1 MILNKY
7 KSKMKQLFLTMCIA
21 SFSGAFAQELN
32 LPPATQYLADNPF
45 VLAPTY
51 AGIGD
56 NARIRLNGFSQWV
69 GIKDAPQ
76 NQALYADLRILDQS
90 GIGIQ
95 LYNDKNGNTRQQGGK
110 LSFAHHIILD
120 YPSKQYLSFGLS
132 YNLNNFRIETENITT
147 PDGSIT
153 DDRFTSNNNF
163 DVSLLYR
170 KNRFW
175 VAFNASNLLNKDL
188 KKFVSAPKLE
198 PTLLRN
204 YQIYSGYVFR
214 GNSRDARVEVEPSA
228 FFQYLESDGRSVTDL
243 NIKFRRL
250 DYQRTGYFW
259 GGITYRM
266 LNDQVLK
273 PLSVGPMIGLKKN
286 QFYVG
291 YAYQIFTN
299 EIQGYNSGTH
309 MITLGWDF
317 FQGISNCPCTQNA
330 IADD

>member
-1 MILNKY
+1 M
-7 KSKMKQLFLTMCIA
+7 
-21 SFSGAFAQELN
+21 
-32 LPPATQYLADNPF
+32 ADNPF

-76 NQALYADLRILDQS
+76 NQAVYADLRILDQS
-90 GIGIQ
+90 GIGIH
-95 LYNDKNGNTRQQGGK
+95 LYNDKNGYTRQTGGK
-110 LSFAHHIILD
+110 ISFAHHIILD

-132 YNLNNFRIETENITT
+132 YNINNFKIDTDKFQN
-147 PDGSIT
+147 PDNPNLIT
-153 DDRFTSNNNF
+153 DNRFVSNNNF

-175 VAFNASNLLNKDL
+175 AAFNASNLLNKDI
-188 KKFVSAPKLE
+188 KKFVTAPQLE

-204 YQIYSGYVFR
+204 FQVYTGYVFR
-214 GNSRDARVEVEPSA
+214 GNNRDARVEVEPSA

-243 NIKFRRL
+243 NIKLRKL

-299 EIQGYNSGTH
+299 EIQGYATGGTH

-330 IADD
+330 VGED